1 MEPQLPTPHLGP
13 EAAPQPASQQHGGE
27 VFKMPQHI
35 PEQQGPLIEQGGE
48 TREVLSD
55 GPAGDPVAVQA
66 MAPPP
71 LPVIEP
77 VQVATTQSVTVVDDT
92 PSEAAD
98 EDLIEKEWVE
108 KAKKVVAATRDD
120 PYAQDQAVGQL
131 QADYLQ
137 KRYGKTINTSRDG

>member
-1 MEPQLPTPHLGP
+1 
-13 EAAPQPASQQHGGE
+13 
-27 VFKMPQHI
+27 MPQRS
-35 PEQQGPLIEQGGE
+35 PEQQGGLIEQGRE
-48 TREVLSD
+48 TREVFSD
-55 GPAGDPVAVQA
+55 GQAGDPAAAQAV
-66 MAPPP
+66 APPP

-77 VQVATTQSVTVVDDT
+77 IQASTVRPVAAIDDT

-98 EDLIEKEWVE
+98 EDLIEREWVE

-137 KRYGKTINTSRDG
+137 KRYGKIIKTSRDG